1 MILPRGFMDA
11 IRIWPAL
18 FALMLGLSSPSIPA
32 QSLQTG
38 GVNLPD
44 HASLGGHQLVLNG
57 AGLRRLFGFRIYVA
71 ALYLP
76 QPQHEA
82 AQVLDHDEPRRL
94 QLTLLRDITTDQNLD
109 ALKGGL
115 VANNSP
121 TEMEAIRLEV
131 DHFLALVRQAHSIQ
145 AGTVMQLDYTPT
157 AGTQLKIGNQELGT
171 IPGERF
177 NRDIL
182 KIWLGDDP
190 IQSSL
195 KKALLGQEN
204 S

>member
-1 MILPRGFMDA
+1 MYRSRASLLR
-11 IRIWPAL
+11 PAL
-18 FALMLGLSSPSIPA
+18 LAAALALTLPSA
-32 QSLQTG
+32 LAMDLQTE
-38 GVNLPD
+38 GVSLPD
-44 HASLGGHQLVLNG
+44 HASLGGQQLVLNG
-57 AGLRRLFGFRIYVA
+57 VGLRRLFGFRIYVA

-82 AQVLDHDEPRRL
+82 ARVLDHDVPRRL
-94 QLTLLRDITTDQNLD
+94 QVTLLRDISTDQNLE

-121 TEMEAIRLEV
+121 AEMAAIRPEV
-131 DHFLALVRQAHSIQ
+131 DHFLALVHQAREVQ
-145 AGTVMQLDYTPT
+145 AGTVMQLDYLP
-157 AGTQLKIGNQELGT
+157 AVGTQLKIGNQELGT

-195 KKALLGQEN
+195 KKALLGLKD

>member
-1 MILPRGFMDA
+1 MLLPRAFMSA
-11 IRIWPAL
+11 IRLRPAL
-18 FALMLGLSSPSIPA
+18 FALMLALSSPSVRA
-32 QSLQTG
+32 QGLQTG

-76 QPQHEA
+76 QPEHEA
-82 AQVLDHDEPRRL
+82 AQVLEHDEPRRL

-121 TEMEAIRLEV
+121 AEMEAIRFEV
-131 DHFLALVRQAHSIQ
+131 DRFLALVRQAHAIQ

-157 AGTQLKIGNQELGT
+157 AGTRLKIGNQELGT

-190 IQSSL
+190 IQFSL